1 MTIAHI
7 RKAVAAVGAALAAL
21 VAAGV
26 LTGSTLDV
34 ANVAVAVV
42 GAVAVGLTVY
52 ATPNAPREPATH
64 L

>member
-7 RKAVAAVGAALAAL
+7 RKAIAAVAASLTAL

-26 LTGSTLDV
+26 LTGTALDV
-34 ANVAVAVV
+34 ANVAVAAV
-42 GAVAVGLTVY
+42 GAVAVGLAVY
-52 ATPNAPREPATH
+52 AVPNRPDPA